1 MTERPSSPSKP
12 TGTSREQIIETA
24 LRIVESS
31 GVEALTMRKLS
42 AELGVAPTAIYWHIG
57 GREDLL
63 NALVD
68 SLIAEVVGIVP
79 KGATTAERITSIAR
93 AIRDEVRVHPHL
105 VQLTNQLGRG
115 PAMSFPSQVALA
127 REVTAAG
134 LSGAAGAEVVRSILW
149 FVGGFI
155 LLEGFTSR
163 SLTTTDLWRGAE
175 APGVDPA
182 IAQAMA
188 EEPETDELFEHGLG
202 ALVRSLLRGE
212 P

>member
-1 MTERPSSPSKP
+1 MTEHPSSPSKP

-127 REVTAAG
+127 
-134 LSGAAGAEVVRSILW
+134 
-149 FVGGFI
+149 
-155 LLEGFTSR
+155 
-163 SLTTTDLWRGAE
+163 
-175 APGVDPA
+175 
-182 IAQAMA
+182 
-188 EEPETDELFEHGLG
+188 
-202 ALVRSLLRGE
+202 
-212 P
+212 